1 MQLSSTN
8 RVLSVFGYFMIK
20 ESSNTKNNFTV
31 YFDNFTYYITKTS
44 TSLPKLN
51 LNVYPYI
58 HTVFMNFNDVAF
70 CAVSCVVV
78 ALIGPS
84 HDDDDACFS

>member
-8 RVLSVFGYFMIK
+8 RVLLVFGYFMIK

-44 TSLPKLN
+44 TS
-51 LNVYPYI
+51 I
-58 HTVFMNFNDVAF
+58 A
-70 CAVSCVVV
+70 
-78 ALIGPS
+78 
-84 HDDDDACFS
+84 